1 MLTALSLPLVVS
13 VPAPHPSPR
22 APLTLKTTLQSASQE
37 ILDLLKALRSK
48 VVIGFVG
55 GSDLPKITEQ
65 LAIHGQTSASPPI
78 PPPAK
83 LTQRDS
89 HG

>member
-1 MLTALSLPLVVS
+1 M
-13 VPAPHPSPR
+13 
-22 APLTLKTTLQSASQE
+22 
-37 ILDLLKALRSK
+37 KALRSK

-65 LAIHGQTSASPPI
+65 LAIHGQTSPSPPLS
-78 PPPAK
+78 PPAK